1 MKRTKHNLSHYHLTT
16 FDMGELVPV
25 ANFEALPGDT
35 IRMSTSALIRVS
47 PLLTPVM
54 HPVTVRIHHWFVP
67 YRILWTGDQSWEDFI
82 TGGPDGVFGG
92 TYPVFSGTGDG
103 ANGTLGSYLGI
114 PLGIDNGIQYSQLP
128 YRAYNKIYNEHYRD
142 EDLITPVNELTNR
155 TLQKIAWEKDYFTS
169 ARPWTQKGPAVSVPM
184 GQLTVK
190 TSATSAFTGAQP
202 GIEWRGSAAGASP
215 GVNQHLMVTNAAA
228 NNPNMVYST
237 TAATAGAG
245 SALYPSNL
253 YADGTTSTATVN
265 QWRLA
270 MALQRYQEAR
280 AQYGDR
286 YPEYLAY
293 LGVRPRDG
301 RLDRPEYLGGGKTT
315 VSFSEVLRTGDG
327 GTPSAA
333 NPIGDL
339 NGHGIAAM
347 RSRSWVRFFE
357 EHGQILTLASV
368 RPRSI
373 YANGLHRQWSRR
385 DKTHYWQPELERIGQ
400 QEITNKEI
408 YAPGATPDGIL
419 GYQDRYAEYR
429 HIPSYISGD
438 YRDSTMNDWHFARM
452 FAATPTLNQAFIECV
467 PGKRPMAE
475 QTRDSLW
482 CMFNH
487 SIQARRKL
495 GPGGRMGRI
504 I

>member
-16 FDMGELVPV
+16 FDMGELIPV

-35 IRMSTSALIRVS
+35 IRMATSALIRVS
-47 PLLTPVM
+47 PLTTPVM

-67 YRILWTGDQSWEDFI
+67 YRLIWNGSQSWEDFI

-92 TYPVFSGTGDG
+92 TYPVHNIGTNG
-103 ANGTLGSYLGI
+103 ANGTLGSYLGV
-114 PLGIDNGIQYSQLP
+114 PLNGNAAITLSQLP
-128 YRAYNKIYNEHYRD
+128 FRAYYRIWNEHYRD
-142 EDLITPVNELTNR
+142 QDLVPEATENSAADIK
-155 TLQKIAWEKDYFTS
+155 KIAWEKDYFTS

-184 GQLTVK
+184 GQLVVK
-190 TSATSAFTGAQP
+190 PSATEFLTTAQPAGMALRDAATGAV
-202 GIEWRGSAAGASP
+202 P
-215 GVNQHLMVTNAAA
+215 GVNQHLMVKTGT
-228 NNPNMVYST
+228 PGFVEYST

-245 SALYPSNL
+245 DNLFPSNL

-373 YANGLHRQWSRR
+373 YLNGLHRQWSRR

-408 YAPGATPDGIL
+408 YAPGASPDGVF

-429 HIPSYISGD
+429 HIPSYVSGD
-438 YRDSTMNDWHFARM
+438 FRDSTMNDWHFGRD
-452 FAATPTLNQAFIECV
+452 FGAAPTLNQAFIECV

-482 CMFNH
+482 AMFNH
-487 SIQARRKL
+487 KIVARRKL
-495 GPGGRMGRI
+495 GRGGQMGRI